1 MQPED
6 SGPTTEELIEK
17 VTLIKEMCNGVCS
30 CLIFNI

>member
-17 VTLIKEMCNGVCS
+17 VTLLKEMWGGVCV
-30 CLIFNI
+30 CFIITI